1 VLTSKSLNTSI
12 NDSIGYDEKLKFF
25 HKPFTL
31 KEIETK
37 VRERALARLKNNVED
52 IQYKQ
57 N

>member
-1 VLTSKSLNTSI
+1 MLTSKSLNTSI

-37 VRERALARLKNNVED
+37 VRERALARLKNNAED